1 LNQRNSRGAAYNQ
14 PTGVVTRAKS
24 SNTGTI
30 GVRVPSETHTARFG

>member
-30 GVRVPSETHTARFG
+30 GVPSETHTARFG